1 MNDKVKLTNF
11 FKRAEETPRTDFSLV
26 EIGAGLP
33 DKQEEQR
40 MLETQLTTLNEAER
54 VLDEAA

>member
-11 FKRAEETPRTDFSLV
+11 FKRAEETPKTEFSLTEV
-26 EIGAGLP
+26 GAGLP
-33 DKQEEQR
+33 DELEKQR
-40 MLETQLTTLNEAER
+40 MLETQMTTLNEAER